1 MSGYATAHLG
11 DVRSVRGEEP
21 ADWRA
26 VRHQLGVSAF
36 GVNAFVGATAGDVV
50 VEEHDEAVSGHE
62 ELYFVASGRAAFEVA
77 GDALDAPAATFVFVS
92 DPSLTRAASARE
104 PETTVLAV
112 GGTPGRAFE
121 VSEWEGRRLSGPSA

>member
-1 MSGYATAHLG
+1 M
-11 DVRSVRGEEP
+11 
-21 ADWRA
+21 
-26 VRHQLGVSAF
+26 RHQLGVSAF

-50 VEEHDEAVSGHE
+50 VEEHDEAHSGHE

-77 GDALDAPAATFVFVS
+77 GDALDAPAGTFVFVS